1 MTFFSRLSGSNQE
14 LIKLAI
20 LVLLSSFLSIL
31 VCVLTS
37 VAISEDSKARGIK
50 NRITFAVLGF
60 FFPIPTAIVYL
71 IVRKNAKKIQPKIC
85 NCCGISLDN
94 SFAVCPQC
102 GSTQFTDYLIV
113 DNEKHHKVAKTTA
126 ISAAVL
132 YVIVLT
138 IGLYMQFSGMFYT
151 TNFARDKN
159 NYNYDNGYQYGFNND
174 DRDDDDDDD
183 NDGAFDQDD
192 LDDYFNQFGDD
203 QDHSEPFDD

>member
-1 MTFFSRLSGSNQE
+1 MTFFSRLSGGNQE
-14 LIKLAI
+14 MLKLAI
-20 LVLLSSFLSIL
+20 LLLLSSFLSL
-31 VCVLTS
+31 FVCILTS
-37 VAISEDSKARGIK
+37 EAISEDSKARGIK
-50 NRITFAVLGF
+50 NRMTFAVFGF
-60 FFPIPTAIVYL
+60 FFPLPTAIVYL
-71 IVRKNAKKIQPKIC
+71 IVRKNVKKIQPKIC

-94 SFAVCPQC
+94 SFTVCPQC
-102 GSTQFTDYLIV
+102 GSKQFTDYLIV

-174 DRDDDDDDD
+174 DD
-183 NDGAFDQDD
+183 NDDKYDEFDNDN
-192 LDDYFNQFGDD
+192 LDDYFNQFGNG
-203 QDHSEPFDD
+203 QDNSESFDN

>member
-1 MTFFSRLSGSNQE
+1 MTFFSRLSGGNQE
-14 LIKLAI
+14 MLKLAI
-20 LVLLSSFLSIL
+20 LLLLSSFLSL
-31 VCVLTS
+31 FVCILTS
-37 VAISEDSKARGIK
+37 EAISEDSKARGIK
-50 NRITFAVLGF
+50 NRMTFAVFGF
-60 FFPIPTAIVYL
+60 FFPLPTAIVYL

-94 SFAVCPQC
+94 SFTVCPKC
-102 GSTQFTDYLIV
+102 GSKQFTDYLIV

-159 NYNYDNGYQYGFNND
+159 KYNYDNGYQYGFNND
-174 DRDDDDDDD
+174 DNDEFD
-183 NDGAFDQDD
+183 NDD
-192 LDDYFNQFGDD
+192 LDDYFNQFDNG
-203 QDHSEPFDD
+203 QDNSESFDD

>member
-1 MTFFSRLSGSNQE
+1 MTFFSRLSGDNQE
-14 LIKLAI
+14 MLKLVI
-20 LVLLSSFLSIL
+20 LLLLSSFLSIF
-31 VCVLTS
+31 VCILTS
-37 VAISEDSKARGIK
+37 EAISEDSKARGIK
-50 NRITFAVLGF
+50 NRMTFAVFGF
-60 FFPIPTAIVYL
+60 FFPLPTAIVYL
-71 IVRKNAKKIQPKIC
+71 IVRNKAKKIQPKIC

-113 DNEKHHKVAKTTA
+113 DNEKHHKVAKATA

-174 DRDDDDDDD
+174 DNDEFD
-183 NDGAFDQDD
+183 NDD
-192 LDDYFNQFGDD
+192 LDDYFNQFGNG
-203 QDHSEPFDD
+203 QDNSESFDD

>member
-1 MTFFSRLSGSNQE
+1 MTFFSRLSGDNQE
-14 LIKLAI
+14 LIKLAVLI
-20 LVLLSSFLSIL
+20 LLSSFLSLL

-50 NRITFAVLGF
+50 NRITFAVVGF

-102 GSTQFTDYLIV
+102 GSKQFTDYLIV
-113 DNEKHHKVAKTTA
+113 DNEKHHKVAKATA
-126 ISAAVL
+126 ISAIVL
-132 YVIVLT
+132 YIVVLI

-174 DRDDDDDDD
+174 DRDDDDDDRDDEFD
-183 NDGAFDQDD
+183 NDD
-192 LDDYFNQFGDD
+192 LDDYFNQFGNG
-203 QDHSEPFDD
+203 QDNSESFDD

>member
-1 MTFFSRLSGSNQE
+1 MTFFSRLSGGNQE
-14 LIKLAI
+14 MLKLAI
-20 LVLLSSFLSIL
+20 LLLLSSFLSIF
-31 VCVLTS
+31 VCILTS
-37 VAISEDSKARGIK
+37 EAISEDSKARGIK
-50 NRITFAVLGF
+50 NRMTFAVFGF
-60 FFPIPTAIVYL
+60 FFPLPTAIVYL

-94 SFAVCPQC
+94 SFLVCPHC
-102 GSTQFTDYLIV
+102 GSKQFTDYLIV
-113 DNEKHHKVAKTTA
+113 DNEKHHKVAKATA

-174 DRDDDDDDD
+174 DNDEFD
-183 NDGAFDQDD
+183 NDD
-192 LDDYFNQFGDD
+192 LDDYFNQFGNG
-203 QDHSEPFDD
+203 QDNSESFDN

>member
-1 MTFFSRLSGSNQE
+1 M
-14 LIKLAI
+14 I
-20 LVLLSSFLSIL
+20 
-31 VCVLTS
+31 
-37 VAISEDSKARGIK
+37 
-50 NRITFAVLGF
+50 FAVLGF

>member
-1 MTFFSRLSGSNQE
+1 MTFFSRLSGGNQE
-14 LIKLAI
+14 MLKLVI
-20 LVLLSSFLSIL
+20 LLLLSSFLSIF
-31 VCVLTS
+31 VCIFTS
-37 VAISEDSKARGIK
+37 EAISEDSKARGIK
-50 NRITFAVLGF
+50 NRMTFAVFGF
-60 FFPIPTAIVYL
+60 FFPLPTAIVYL

-113 DNEKHHKVAKTTA
+113 DNEKHHKVAKATA

-159 NYNYDNGYQYGFNND
+159 NYNYDNGYQYGFNY
-174 DRDDDDDDD
+174 DDDDDDD
-183 NDGAFDQDD
+183 RDGEFNNDD
-192 LDDYFNQFGDD
+192 LDDYFNQFGKG
-203 QDHSEPFDD
+203 QDNSESFDN

>member
-1 MTFFSRLSGSNQE
+1 M
-14 LIKLAI
+14 
-20 LVLLSSFLSIL
+20 
-31 VCVLTS
+31 
-37 VAISEDSKARGIK
+37 
-50 NRITFAVLGF
+50 
-60 FFPIPTAIVYL
+60 

>member
-1 MTFFSRLSGSNQE
+1 MTFFSRLSGGNQE
-14 LIKLAI
+14 MLKLAI
-20 LVLLSSFLSIL
+20 LLLLSSFLSIF
-31 VCVLTS
+31 VCIFTS
-37 VAISEDSKARGIK
+37 EAISEDSKARGIK
-50 NRITFAVLGF
+50 NRMTFAVFGF
-60 FFPIPTAIVYL
+60 FFPLPTAIVYL

-102 GSTQFTDYLIV
+102 GSKQFTDYLIV
-113 DNEKHHKVAKTTA
+113 DNEKHHKVAKATA

-174 DRDDDDDDD
+174 DRDDNGEFD
-183 NDGAFDQDD
+183 NDD
-192 LDDYFNQFGDD
+192 LDDYFNQFGNG
-203 QDHSEPFDD
+203 QDNSESFDN

>member
-1 MTFFSRLSGSNQE
+1 MTFFSRLSGGNQE
-14 LIKLAI
+14 MLKLAI
-20 LVLLSSFLSIL
+20 LLLLSSFLSIF
-31 VCVLTS
+31 VCILTS
-37 VAISEDSKARGIK
+37 EAISEDSKARGIK
-50 NRITFAVLGF
+50 NRMTFAVFGF
-60 FFPIPTAIVYL
+60 FFPLPTAIVYL

-94 SFAVCPQC
+94 SFSVCPQC

-113 DNEKHHKVAKTTA
+113 DNEKHHKVAKATA

-174 DRDDDDDDD
+174 DNDEFD
-183 NDGAFDQDD
+183 NDD
-192 LDDYFNQFGDD
+192 LDDYFNQFGNG
-203 QDHSEPFDD
+203 QDNSESFDN

>member
-1 MTFFSRLSGSNQE
+1 MTFFSRLSGGNQE
-14 LIKLAI
+14 MLKLAI
-20 LVLLSSFLSIL
+20 LLLVSSFLSIF
-31 VCVLTS
+31 VCIFTS
-37 VAISEDSKARGIK
+37 EAISEDSKARGIK
-50 NRITFAVLGF
+50 NRMTFAVFGF
-60 FFPIPTAIVYL
+60 FFPLPTAIVYL

-94 SFAVCPQC
+94 SFTVCPQC
-102 GSTQFTDYLIV
+102 GSKQFTDYLIV
-113 DNEKHHKVAKTTA
+113 GNEKHHKVAKATA

-174 DRDDDDDDD
+174 DRDDNDEFD
-183 NDGAFDQDD
+183 NDD
-192 LDDYFNQFGDD
+192 LDDYFNQFGNG
-203 QDHSEPFDD
+203 QDNSESFDD

>member
-1 MTFFSRLSGSNQE
+1 MTFFSRLSGGNQE

-20 LVLLSSFLSIL
+20 LVLLSSFLSLL

-50 NRITFAVLGF
+50 NRMIFAVLGF
-60 FFPIPTAIVYL
+60 FFPIPTATVYL

-113 DNEKHHKVAKTTA
+113 DNEKHHKVAKITA

-159 NYNYDNGYQYGFNND
+159 NYNYDNGYQYGFNYD
-174 DRDDDDDDD
+174 DRDDDDD

-203 QDHSEPFDD
+203 QDYSEPFDD

>member
-1 MTFFSRLSGSNQE
+1 MTFFSRLSGGNQE
-14 LIKLAI
+14 MLKLAI
-20 LVLLSSFLSIL
+20 LLLLSSFLSIF
-31 VCVLTS
+31 VCILTS
-37 VAISEDSKARGIK
+37 EAISEDSKARGIK
-50 NRITFAVLGF
+50 NRMTFAVFGF
-60 FFPIPTAIVYL
+60 FFPLPTAIVYL

-94 SFAVCPQC
+94 SFSVCPQC

-113 DNEKHHKVAKTTA
+113 DNEKHHKVAKATA

-174 DRDDDDDDD
+174 DNDEFD
-183 NDGAFDQDD
+183 NDD
-192 LDDYFNQFGDD
+192 LDDYFNQFGNG
-203 QDHSEPFDD
+203 QDNSESFNN

>member
-1 MTFFSRLSGSNQE
+1 MTFFSRLSGGNQE
-14 LIKLAI
+14 MLKLAI
-20 LVLLSSFLSIL
+20 LLLLSSFLSIF
-31 VCVLTS
+31 VCILTS
-37 VAISEDSKARGIK
+37 EAISEDSKARGIK
-50 NRITFAVLGF
+50 NRMTFAVFGF
-60 FFPIPTAIVYL
+60 FFPLPTAIVYL

-94 SFAVCPQC
+94 SFSVCPQC
-102 GSTQFTDYLIV
+102 GSKQFTDYLIV
-113 DNEKHHKVAKTTA
+113 DNEKHHKVAKATA

-174 DRDDDDDDD
+174 D
-183 NDGAFDQDD
+183 NDEFYNDD
-192 LDDYFNQFGDD
+192 LDDYFNQFGNG
-203 QDHSEPFDD
+203 QDNSESFDN

>member
-1 MTFFSRLSGSNQE
+1 MTFFSRLSGGNQE
-14 LIKLAI
+14 MLKLAI
-20 LVLLSSFLSIL
+20 LLLLSSFLSIF
-31 VCVLTS
+31 VCILTS
-37 VAISEDSKARGIK
+37 EAISEDSKARGIK
-50 NRITFAVLGF
+50 NRMTFAVFGF
-60 FFPIPTAIVYL
+60 FFPLPTAIVYL

-94 SFAVCPQC
+94 SFTVCPQC

-113 DNEKHHKVAKTTA
+113 DNEKHHKVAKATA

-174 DRDDDDDDD
+174 DNDEFD
-183 NDGAFDQDD
+183 NDD
-192 LDDYFNQFGDD
+192 LDDYFNQFGNG
-203 QDHSEPFDD
+203 QDNSESFDN

>member
-1 MTFFSRLSGSNQE
+1 MTFFSRLSGGNQE
-14 LIKLAI
+14 MLKLAI
-20 LVLLSSFLSIL
+20 LLLLSSFLSL
-31 VCVLTS
+31 FVCIFTS
-37 VAISEDSKARGIK
+37 EAISEDSKARGIK
-50 NRITFAVLGF
+50 NRMTFAVFGF
-60 FFPIPTAIVYL
+60 FFPLPTAIVYL

-102 GSTQFTDYLIV
+102 GSKQFTDYLIV
-113 DNEKHHKVAKTTA
+113 DNEKHHKVAKATA

-159 NYNYDNGYQYGFNND
+159 KYNYDNGYQYGFNY
-174 DRDDDDDDD
+174 DDDDDDD
-183 NDGAFDQDD
+183 KYDEFDKGD
-192 LDDYFNQFGDD
+192 LDDYFNQFGNG
-203 QDHSEPFDD
+203 QDNSESFDN

>member
-1 MTFFSRLSGSNQE
+1 MTFFSRLSGGNQE
-14 LIKLAI
+14 MIKLAI
-20 LVLLSSFLSIL
+20 LLLLSSFLSL
-31 VCVLTS
+31 FVCIFTS
-37 VAISEDSKARGIK
+37 EAISEDSKARGIK
-50 NRITFAVLGF
+50 NRMTFAVFGF
-60 FFPIPTAIVYL
+60 FFPLPTAIVYL

-113 DNEKHHKVAKTTA
+113 DNEKHHKVAKATA

-159 NYNYDNGYQYGFNND
+159 KYNYDNGYQYGFNY
-174 DRDDDDDDD
+174 DDDDDDKYD
-183 NDGAFDQDD
+183 EFDKGD
-192 LDDYFNQFGDD
+192 LDDYFNQFGNG
-203 QDHSEPFDD
+203 QDNSESFDD

>member
-1 MTFFSRLSGSNQE
+1 MTFFSRLSGGNQE
-14 LIKLAI
+14 MLKLAI
-20 LVLLSSFLSIL
+20 LLLLSSFLSIF
-31 VCVLTS
+31 VCILTS
-37 VAISEDSKARGIK
+37 EAISEDSKARGIK
-50 NRITFAVLGF
+50 NRMTFAVFGF
-60 FFPIPTAIVYL
+60 FFPLPTAIVYL

-113 DNEKHHKVAKTTA
+113 DNEKHHKVAKATA

-174 DRDDDDDDD
+174 D
-183 NDGAFDQDD
+183 NDEFDKGD
-192 LDDYFNQFGDD
+192 LDDYFNQFGNG
-203 QDHSEPFDD
+203 QDNSESFNN

>member
-1 MTFFSRLSGSNQE
+1 MTFFSRLSGGNQE
-14 LIKLAI
+14 MLKLAI
-20 LVLLSSFLSIL
+20 LLLLSSFLSIF
-31 VCVLTS
+31 VCILTS
-37 VAISEDSKARGIK
+37 EAISEDSKARGIK
-50 NRITFAVLGF
+50 NRMTFAVFGF
-60 FFPIPTAIVYL
+60 FFPLPTAIVYL

-113 DNEKHHKVAKTTA
+113 DNEKHHKVAKATA

-174 DRDDDDDDD
+174 D
-183 NDGAFDQDD
+183 NDEFDKGD
-192 LDDYFNQFGDD
+192 LDDYFNQFGNG
-203 QDHSEPFDD
+203 QDNSESFDD

>member
-1 MTFFSRLSGSNQE
+1 MTFFSRLSGGNQE
-14 LIKLAI
+14 MLKLAI
-20 LVLLSSFLSIL
+20 LLLLSSFLSIF
-31 VCVLTS
+31 VCILTS
-37 VAISEDSKARGIK
+37 EAISEDSKARGIK
-50 NRITFAVLGF
+50 NRMTFAVFGF
-60 FFPIPTAIVYL
+60 FFPLPTAIVYL

-94 SFAVCPQC
+94 SFTVCPQC

-113 DNEKHHKVAKTTA
+113 DNEKHHKVAKATA

-174 DRDDDDDDD
+174 DNDEFD
-183 NDGAFDQDD
+183 NDD
-192 LDDYFNQFGDD
+192 LDDYFNQFGNG
-203 QDHSEPFDD
+203 QDNSESFDD

>member
-1 MTFFSRLSGSNQE
+1 MTFFSRLSGGNQE
-14 LIKLAI
+14 MLKLAI
-20 LVLLSSFLSIL
+20 LLLLSSFLSL
-31 VCVLTS
+31 FVCILTS
-37 VAISEDSKARGIK
+37 EAISEDSKARGIK
-50 NRITFAVLGF
+50 NRMTFAVFGF
-60 FFPIPTAIVYL
+60 FFPLPTAIVYL

-113 DNEKHHKVAKTTA
+113 DNEKHHKVAKATA

-174 DRDDDDDDD
+174 D
-183 NDGAFDQDD
+183 NDEFDKGD
-192 LDDYFNQFGDD
+192 LDDYFNQFGNG
-203 QDHSEPFDD
+203 QDNSESFDD